1 MRWVGEGGWGGILGG
16 VRGDEV
22 LTTGYDIRTTNC
34 DVLTAYYLRLTTY
47 QVRFSTYYL
56 LLTTFD
62 DYLLL
67 TPLPPLGNGRKWQR
81 ATRQRRKKGKKDYY
95 EFSDLAGLQ
104 S

>member
-1 MRWVGEGGWGGILGG
+1 MGKGIGRGIMRWVGEGGWGGILGG

-67 TPLPPLGNGRKWQR
+67 TPLPHMATEENGNGQHGNGEKQ
-81 ATRQRRKKGKKDYY
+81 QKG
-95 EFSDLAGLQ
+95 L
-104 S
+104 